1 MTLVQACFLYC
12 AAVIVILSLL
22 VVSFKNPLHSII
34 LMLVLFIHIAILYLF
49 LNAEFMAAI
58 QIIVYAG
65 SVLVLYLFVV
75 MLLNIKEE
83 EKKTFH
89 DLWYLSIPGAA
100 LFLFVFIFTV
110 KDITVIPETGPYT
123 IEKIKEEGSLMILG
137 KVLFT
142 DYILPFEVVS
152 LILLVAIIGAV
163 VLAKRQV

>member
-1 MTLVQACFLYC
+1 
-12 AAVIVILSLL
+12 
-22 VVSFKNPLHSII
+22 
-34 LMLVLFIHIAILYLF
+34 MLVLFMHIAILYLF